1 MDSSCPQSH
10 PPKSEATAIIM
21 KPKSQIDQLIDD
33 HLKDLDTMPK
43 PGFTAE
49 VLKQASED
57 RLVQEP
63 VENLWFQ
70 RWFLVPLAAALV
82 IGLWLLPN
90 NPSDSNGIVANDV
103 NAGEP
108 QDVSLTEM
116 EEILTMEES
125 LRDFEILFDD
135 DALEILALL
144 EE

>member
-1 MDSSCPQSH
+1 
-10 PPKSEATAIIM
+10 M

-57 RLVQEP
+57 RLIQEP
-63 VENLWFQ
+63 VETLWFQ
-70 RWFLVPLAAALV
+70 RWLLVPLAAALV

-90 NPSDSNGIVANDV
+90 NSSDSNGIVANDV

-108 QDVSLTEM
+108 QDVSLTDM